1 MISSLDFAHIRL
13 LVLVITV
20 PMQMIVAII
29 WVIVNV
35 IVVFGDDIIVG
46 VSVVRDEGAALL
58 VTSELDLIFVNLM
71 EWSCHRVITDLNHG
85 TVRRHSSSG

>member
-71 EWSCHRVITDLNHG
+71 EWSCHRVITYLNHG